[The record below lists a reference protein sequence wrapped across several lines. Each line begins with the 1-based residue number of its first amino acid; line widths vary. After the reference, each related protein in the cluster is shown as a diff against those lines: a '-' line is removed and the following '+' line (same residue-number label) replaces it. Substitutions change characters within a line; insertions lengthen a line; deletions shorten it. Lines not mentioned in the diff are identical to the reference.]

1 MFYFHTVSQDGIG
14 LPAAR
19 GQDINAEM
27 FYLISK
33 PLLFVAGRLRLFLDQ
48 SASCLCWNERF
59 DALLPVK
66 KPQRIM
72 TVVALI

>member
-1 MFYFHTVSQDGIG
+1 
-14 LPAAR
+14 
-19 GQDINAEM
+19 M

-48 SASCLCWNERF
+48 SALCLCWNERF

-66 KPQRIM
+66 IPQRIM